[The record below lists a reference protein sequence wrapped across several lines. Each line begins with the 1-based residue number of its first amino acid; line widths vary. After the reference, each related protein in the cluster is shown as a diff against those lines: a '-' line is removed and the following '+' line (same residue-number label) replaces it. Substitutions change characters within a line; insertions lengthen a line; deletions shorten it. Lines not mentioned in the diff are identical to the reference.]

1 MSPRILRDRK
11 IPEHVAAGHAK
22 GIVFL
27 EFVFINAP
35 QFAIEK
41 TKTL

>member
-1 MSPRILRDRK
+1 MWQPDTQS
-11 IPEHVAAGHAK
+11 